1 MGCHL
6 EVGPGCRTH
15 SGHIP
20 VWYTCAVRH
29 RISKIDQN
37 SSAQKSM
44 THEHHEHFWMI
55 WMDMSIL
62 ILICLCAPITAQC
75 PHFSPQL
82 VMNPCPC
89 GTGPFASAAP
99 SADREQPPAPVCI
112 FWGALNLEKVLEMTL
127 TWSERCPFS
136 RQIRIHMHGY
146 TAIHC
151 LSLSLYLLL
160 GGITCLLPQTGVYLQ
175 NTHNIRNHVA
185 SIWNADILFLE
196 LNPVQHRV
204 WEFLSMLDTLSCLR
218 PFLRNKD
225 TLEPMSSSQNPR
237 HFYLLSLLIRF
248 SYWYRNELYKSS
260 H

>member
-1 MGCHL
+1 MVMFNSYVKLPEIKIAQRRNQWHMNIMS
-6 EVGPGCRTH
+6 T
-15 SGHIP
+15 
-20 VWYTCAVRH
+20 
-29 RISKIDQN
+29 SKWSEWICQ
-37 SSAQKSM
+37 
-44 THEHHEHFWMI
+44 
-55 WMDMSIL
+55 IL
-62 ILICLCAPITAQC
+62 ILICLCARITAQC

-112 FWGALNLEKVLEMTL
+112 FWGALNLEKILEMTL

-136 RQIRIHMHGY
+136 RQIRIPYTYMHGY
-146 TAIHC
+146 SLSVS
-151 LSLSLYLLL
+151 LSLSTFYWVAM

-185 SIWNADILFLE
+185 SIWNADILLLE

-218 PFLRNKD
+218 PFLRNND

-237 HFYLLSLLIRF
+237 YFYLLSLLMRF